1 MKNSALICLYAF
13 LNLAFTGIT
22 SLKAQESTNLSE
34 IRYNAALN
42 DYVQSLMA
50 DFGKDAIKKERF
62 LIQQIRMI
70 NEEIKSR
77 VDNVSDIR
85 DNYFKRLQ
93 ERLAEVRDLKS
104 RLNTSG
110 SATLLQFVNEL
121 ENKIENTINL
131 GAIDYKKLKVIE
143 DAIQLVHIAEEMLKL
158 DPNARLEK
166 DPKIAEGIQKTKSGF
181 MESFGEDISFKK
193 QPSTYSGK
201 KATIFDFYNEWNRTE
216 RIKYQMRWTDIQVLK
231 NRLLKNA
238 DSQEKLRMFKRELR
252 QAAEMYNFGY
262 YDLAERSFEEILKR
276 YPSMDNLDDV
286 LFYKGESNYILGRY
300 NRAKEDFSKL
310 VNNYPSS
317 QFAPA
322 TYKRLI
328 QIDYQFDDFAS
339 IINNLNA
346 MQALV
351 SSSDPNYEQ
360 ALLVATIAGLRNGNY
375 EYASNYAL
383 EIGPTSP
390 YYLQARF
397 MLAEAYAG
405 AMNYDQALRTFKDI
419 LSNKDLDAAFRY
431 SVFLKLAYINYEL
444 GDYQNVLAYFDQIPS
459 SYKNYDRVLIG
470 YAWTSYKQELQKEDT
485 EQQNFSFA
493 KKNLEILLDYFP
505 FSDYYLEAKTLL
517 GYINQLEQDVEDAL
531 DNYEYAFNSKD
542 VKLLSDKLNEER
554 EALKKAYYETQ
565 QKEKEALKKGDR
577 EEFAQAYDKKI
588 NLKQALFL
596 SSYSDMSSVGV
607 AMGNEV
613 NRLKAQLVE
622 LDNLKAKA
630 QARGRDDLVDQIED
644 LQLRIYKAVN
654 SMPEKQYSP
663 LGINYFDEHPLA
675 RKESMIEYENNLVKK
690 MREDAHRQR
699 MELVEKISAL
709 DVQIQNAKRR
719 RDYKKLV
726 NLELSRD
733 RFKELAKKLDFV
745 ETQAYGFD
753 TRTSMINLNR
763 WSDYGAF
770 GMANVNFAIRK
781 MKSEQI
787 SNLQTNIQRINDFL
801 QMRKENIEHRINQIE
816 DEIVLMTR
824 QIRRQER
831 LREREELKRQFE
843 ESYFDTHDSEMD
855 NSPDTTEPPKLKDE
869 E

>member
-13 LNLAFTGIT
+13 LTLVFTGIS
-22 SLKAQESTNLSE
+22 SLNAQESANISE

-42 DYVQSLMA
+42 DYVQSLLK
-50 DFGKDAIKKERF
+50 DFGKDAIQKERF

-77 VDNVSDIR
+77 VDNVDDIR
-85 DNYFKRLQ
+85 KNYFQRLQ
-93 ERLAEVRDLKS
+93 ERLAEVRNLKS

-121 ENKIENTINL
+121 ETKIEETINL
-131 GAIDYKKLKVIE
+131 GTIDYKKLKVIE
-143 DAIQLVHIAEEMLKL
+143 DATQLVHIAEEMLKL

-166 DPKIAEGIQKTKSGF
+166 NPKIAEGIQKTKSGF
-181 MESFGEDISFKK
+181 MESFGVDISLNKK
-193 QPSTYSGK
+193 TPAVSGK
-201 KATIFDFYNEWNRTE
+201 KATIFDLYNEWKRTE
-216 RIKYQMRWTDIQVLK
+216 RIKYQVRWTDIKVLK
-231 NRLLKNA
+231 KRLLKNA

-252 QAAEMYNFGY
+252 QAADMYNFGY

-276 YPSMDNLDDV
+276 YPSMDNLDDI
-286 LFYKGESNYILGRY
+286 LFYKGESNFILGRY

-317 QFAPA
+317 QFAPSA
-322 TYKRLI
+322 YKRLI
-328 QIDYQFDDFAS
+328 QVDHQFNDFAS
-339 IINNLNA
+339 IVKHLNT

-360 ALLVATIAGLRNGNY
+360 ALLVATIAGLRNGSY
-375 EYASNYAL
+375 ENASDYAL
-383 EIGPTSP
+383 EIRANSP

-405 AMNYDQALRTFKDI
+405 ALNYDEALRTFKEI
-419 LSNKDLDAAFRY
+419 LNTKDLDPEFRS
-431 SVFLKLAYINYEL
+431 SVFLKLAYLSYEM
-444 GDYQNVLAYFDQIPS
+444 GDYQTALSYFDQIPS
-459 SYKNYDRVLIG
+459 AFRNYDRVLIG
-470 YAWTSYKQELQKEDT
+470 YAWTSYKQELQKENA

-493 KKNLEILLDYFP
+493 KKSLEILLDNFP

-517 GYINQLEQDVEDAL
+517 GYINQLEQDVSGAL
-531 DNYEYAFNSKD
+531 ENYEYAFNSKD
-542 VKLLSDKLNEER
+542 VKLLSDTLNEER

-565 QKEKEALKKGDR
+565 KREKKALENGNR
-577 EEFAQAYDKKI
+577 SEFEQAYNKKTDI
-588 NLKQALFL
+588 KQALFL

-607 AMGNEV
+607 AMSNEV
-613 NRLKAQLVE
+613 KRLKAQLVE

-630 QARGRDDLVDQIED
+630 KARGRDDLADQIED

-654 SMPEKQYSP
+654 SIPEKQYSP

-675 RKESMIEYENNLVKK
+675 RKESMIEYENKLVRK

-699 MELVEKISAL
+699 MELTEKISAL

-726 NLELSRD
+726 RLELSRD
-733 RFKELAKKLDFV
+733 RFKELAKRLDFV

-787 SNLQTNIQRINDFL
+787 ANLQTNIQRINDFL

-824 QIRRQER
+824 LIRRQER

-855 NSPDTTEPPKLKDE
+855 YSPDTTEPPKLKDE

>member
-13 LNLAFTGIT
+13 LLTFTGSYT
-22 SLKAQESTNLSE
+22 LKAQESASLSE
-34 IRYNAALN
+34 IRYNAELN
-42 DYVQSLMA
+42 NYVQSLL
-50 DFGKDAIKKERF
+50 DNFGKDAIKKERF

-70 NEEIKSR
+70 NDEIKSR

-85 DNYFKRLQ
+85 DNYFQRLQ

-104 RLNTSG
+104 RLNSSG

-121 ENKIENTINL
+121 ESKIIETINL

-143 DAIQLVHIAEEMLKL
+143 DATQLVHIAEEMLKL
-158 DPNARLEK
+158 DPNARLESN
-166 DPKIAEGIQKTKSGF
+166 PKIAEGIQKTKSGF
-181 MESFGEDISFKK
+181 IESFGEDLSSKK
-193 QPSTYSGK
+193 KTPSLTANK
-201 KATIFDFYNEWNRTE
+201 PTIFDLYDEWTLTE
-216 RIKYQMRWTDIQVLK
+216 RIKYQMRWTDIKVLK

-238 DSQEKLRMFKRELR
+238 APQEKLRMFKRELR

-262 YDLAERSFEEILKR
+262 YDLAERSFEEILR
-276 YPSMDNLDDV
+276 SYPTLDNLDDV
-286 LFYKGESNYILGRY
+286 LFYKGESNYFLGRY
-300 NRAKEDFSKL
+300 NRAKEDFGRL

-317 QFAPA
+317 QFAPVA
-322 TYKRLI
+322 YKRLI
-328 QIDYQFDDFAS
+328 QIAYQFNDFPS
-339 IINNLNA
+339 IISNINA

-360 ALLVATIAGLRNGNY
+360 ALLVATIAGLKNGNY
-375 EYASNYAL
+375 ENASAYAL
-383 EIGPTSP
+383 EISPGSP
-390 YYLQARF
+390 YYRQARF

-405 AMNYDQALRTFKDI
+405 ALNYNEALRTFKEI
-419 LSNKDLDAAFRY
+419 LNIKDLDPEFRNTIL
-431 SVFLKLAYINYEL
+431 LKLAYINYEL
-444 GDYQNVLAYFDQIPS
+444 GDYRNALSYFDQIPS
-459 SYKNYDRVLIG
+459 SFGNYDRVLIG
-470 YAWTSYKQELQKEDT
+470 YAWTTYRQELQKENT
-485 EQQNFSFA
+485 EEQNFSFA
-493 KKNLEILLDYFP
+493 KKNLEILLDNFP

-517 GYINQLEQDVEDAL
+517 GYINQLEQDVDDAL
-531 DNYEYAFNSKD
+531 DNYEFAFNAKD
-542 VKLLSDKLNEER
+542 VKLHSDELNKER

-565 QKEKEALKKGDR
+565 KKEKEALQKGNKAEFEQVYKKKAD
-577 EEFAQAYDKKI
+577 
-588 NLKQALFL
+588 LKQALFL

-613 NRLKAQLVE
+613 SRLKAQLAE

-630 QARGRDDLVDQIED
+630 QAQGREDLVDQIED

-654 SMPEKQYSP
+654 KIPKEQYSP

-675 RKESMIEYENNLVKK
+675 RKESMIEYENNLIKK
-690 MREDAHRQR
+690 MREDARRQR
-699 MELVEKISAL
+699 TELIEKISAL
-709 DVQIQNAKRR
+709 DVKIQNAKRR

-726 NLELSRD
+726 QLELSRD
-733 RFKELAKKLDFV
+733 RFKELAKQLDFV

-753 TRTSMINLNR
+753 TRASMINLTR

-781 MKSEQI
+781 MQSQQI
-787 SNLQTNIQRINDFL
+787 ANLQTNIQRINDFL

-843 ESYFDTHDSEMD
+843 ESYFDTHDSELD
-855 NSPDTTEPPKLKDE
+855 NTPDTTEPPKLKDE

>member
-13 LNLAFTGIT
+13 LLAFTGSY
-22 SLKAQESTNLSE
+22 SLKAQESANLSD

-42 DYVQSLMA
+42 NYVQSLL
-50 DFGKDAIKKERF
+50 DNFGKDAIKKERF

-85 DNYFKRLQ
+85 DNYFQRLQ

-104 RLNTSG
+104 RLNSSG

-121 ENKIENTINL
+121 ESKIIETINL
-131 GAIDYKKLKVIE
+131 GAIDYQKLKVIE
-143 DAIQLVHIAEEMLKL
+143 DATQLVHIAEEMLKL
-158 DPNARLEK
+158 DPNARLESN
-166 DPKIAEGIQKTKSGF
+166 PKIVEGIQKTKSGF
-181 MESFGEDISFKK
+181 VESFGEDLSSKK
-193 QPSTYSGK
+193 KTPSLTGK
-201 KATIFDFYNEWNRTE
+201 KPTVFDLYDEWTRTE
-216 RIKYQMRWTDIQVLK
+216 RIKYQMRWTDIKVLK

-238 DSQEKLRMFKRELR
+238 GPQEKLRMFKRELR

-262 YDLAERSFEEILKR
+262 YDLAERSFEEILR
-276 YPSMDNLDDV
+276 SYPTIDNLDDV

-300 NRAKEDFSKL
+300 NRAKEDFGRL

-317 QFAPA
+317 QFAPVA
-322 TYKRLI
+322 YKRLI
-328 QIDYQFDDFAS
+328 QIAYQFNDFAS
-339 IINNLNA
+339 IIQNINA

-360 ALLVATIAGLRNGNY
+360 ALLVATIAGLKNGNY
-375 EYASNYAL
+375 ENASNYAL
-383 EIGPTSP
+383 EIAPGSP
-390 YYLQARF
+390 YYRQARF

-405 AMNYDQALRTFKDI
+405 ASNYDEALRTFKEI
-419 LSNKDLDAAFRY
+419 LNTKDLDPDFRNTIL
-431 SVFLKLAYINYEL
+431 LKLAYINYEL
-444 GDYQNVLAYFDQIPS
+444 GDYQNALSYFDQIPS
-459 SYKNYDRVLIG
+459 SFSNYDRVLIG
-470 YAWTSYKQELQKEDT
+470 YAWTAYRQELQKENT
-485 EQQNFSFA
+485 EEQDFSFA
-493 KKNLEILLDYFP
+493 KKNLEILLDNFP

-517 GYINQLEQDVEDAL
+517 GYINQLEQDVDDAL
-531 DNYEYAFNSKD
+531 DNYEFAFNAKD
-542 VKLLSDKLNEER
+542 VKLHSDELNKER

-565 QKEKEALKKGDR
+565 KREKEALQKGNKA
-577 EEFAQAYDKKI
+577 EFEQAYKKKAD
-588 NLKQALFL
+588 LKQALFL

-613 NRLKAQLVE
+613 SRLKAQLVE

-630 QARGRDDLVDQIED
+630 QAQGRDDLVDQIED

-654 SMPEKQYSP
+654 NIPKEQYSP

-675 RKESMIEYENNLVKK
+675 RKESMIEYENNLIKK
-690 MREDAHRQR
+690 MREDARRQR
-699 MELVEKISAL
+699 TELIEKISAL

-726 NLELSRD
+726 QLELSRD
-733 RFKELAKKLDFV
+733 RFKELSKQLDFV

-781 MKSEQI
+781 MQSQQI
-787 SNLQTNIQRINDFL
+787 ANLQTNIQRINDFL

-855 NSPDTTEPPKLKDE
+855 NTPDTTEPPKLKDE